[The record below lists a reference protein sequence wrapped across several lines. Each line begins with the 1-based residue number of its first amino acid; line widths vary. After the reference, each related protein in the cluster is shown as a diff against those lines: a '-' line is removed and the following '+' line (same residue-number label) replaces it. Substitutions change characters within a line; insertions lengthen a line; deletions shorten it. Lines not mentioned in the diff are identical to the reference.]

1 MTVERITTIVVTVV
15 VVSLAAVLIPM
26 NVVLLIGLFEPKID
40 NAEIFKIVGPAYQTV
55 VGAFVGILSGYV
67 LGKSEVKP

>member
-1 MTVERITTIVVTVV
+1 MTFDRLISIVVVIV
-15 VVSLAAVLIPM
+15 VVSLSAVLIPM
-26 NVVLLIGLFEPKID
+26 NIVLLIGLFHKDVD
-40 NAEIFKIVGPAYQTV
+40 NNEIFKIVGPAYQTV